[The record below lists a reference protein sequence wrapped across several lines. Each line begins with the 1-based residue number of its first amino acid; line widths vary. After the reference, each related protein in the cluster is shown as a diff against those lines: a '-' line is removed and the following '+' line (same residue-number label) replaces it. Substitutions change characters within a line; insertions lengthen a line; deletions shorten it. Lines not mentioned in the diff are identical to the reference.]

1 MVNEKL
7 FELEKKI
14 DIWIY
19 KKDKYWKLFIRTRT
33 MKRFG
38 SQTFNILIVNWFVC
52 GPRVFN
58 PRPNHCVA
66 YSWQGPESG
75 SVTQLLISPLPLT
88 VKSHL

>member
-1 MVNEKL
+1 MKNFL
-7 FELEKKI
+7 NLQNNI

-19 KKDKYWKLFIRTRT
+19 KKDKYWKLFIRTRP

-38 SQTFNILIVNWFVC
+38 SQTFNILIVNEPVC
-52 GPRVFN
+52 DPRVFN

-66 YSWQGPESG
+66 YFGQGPESG

>member
-1 MVNEKL
+1 MKNFLNLQKN
-7 FELEKKI
+7 I

-52 GPRVFN
+52 DPRVFN
-58 PRPNHCVA
+58 PRPNH
-66 YSWQGPESG
+66 
-75 SVTQLLISPLPLT
+75 
-88 VKSHL
+88 

>member
-1 MVNEKL
+1 MKNFL
-7 FELEKKI
+7 NLQNNI

-38 SQTFNILIVNWFVC
+38 SQTFNILIVNRFVC

-58 PRPNHCVA
+58 PSPNHCVA
-66 YSWQGPESG
+66 YFGQGPESG

>member
-1 MVNEKL
+1 
-7 FELEKKI
+7 
-14 DIWIY
+14 
-19 KKDKYWKLFIRTRT
+19 

-38 SQTFNILIVNWFVC
+38 SQTFNILIVNEPVC
-52 GPRVFN
+52 DPRVFN

-66 YSWQGPESG
+66 YFGQGPESG

>member
-52 GPRVFN
+52 ECLTPVLTIVWLTPDRDQRVD
-58 PRPNHCVA
+58 
-66 YSWQGPESG
+66 
-75 SVTQLLISPLPLT
+75 L
-88 VKSHL
+88 

>member
-1 MVNEKL
+1 MKNFL
-7 FELEKKI
+7 NLQNNI

-19 KKDKYWKLFIRTRT
+19 KKDKYWKLYIRTRT

-38 SQTFNILIVNWFVC
+38 SQTFNILIVNRFVC

-58 PRPNHCVA
+58 PSPNHCVA
-66 YSWQGPESG
+66 YFGQGPESG

>member
-1 MVNEKL
+1 MKNFLNLQKN
-7 FELEKKI
+7 I

-19 KKDKYWKLFIRTRT
+19 KKDKFWKLFIRTRT

-38 SQTFNILIVNWFVC
+38 SQTFNILIVNQPVC
-52 GPRVFN
+52 DPRVFN
-58 PRPNHCVA
+58 PSPNHCVA